1 MNVDNGKDGELKF
14 NPPSEL
20 PVMTREVSRILL
32 DMLIRLTEVE
42 APDGPREGRA
52 DDC

>member
-1 MNVDNGKDGELKF
+1 MTPDDAKDGELSF

-20 PVMTREVSRILL
+20 PVLTKEVSRILL

-42 APDGPREGRA
+42 ALDGSRGGRA

>member
-1 MNVDNGKDGELKF
+1 MSADEVQGGELRF

-20 PVMTREVSRILL
+20 PVLTREVSRILL